1 MIETTR
7 ALFHRLW
14 TKAVGTPDYVKAE
27 WRDLEAAMKAA
38 TAPPAPGASSPDDLR
53 ALGWTVAV
61 HNDYRLGGDAH
72 TFWLLT
78 HSDGHW
84 LKGEGRT
91 DAEALDQ
98 IRSAIRLRTL

>member
-1 MIETTR
+1 MNESTR

-38 TAPPAPGASSPDDLR
+38 EAPPAPGAASPDDLR
-53 ALGWTVAV
+53 ALGLVVAV
-61 HNDYRLGGDAH
+61 HNDYRLAGDRH
-72 TFWLLT
+72 TFWLFT
-78 HSDGHW
+78 HPDGW
-84 LKGEGRT
+84 WVKGEGRT

-98 IRSAIRLRTL
+98 IRRTLATR